1 MWAISVFYSILVQ
14 GSNTTL
20 LQPSLVLNN
29 YTANIPNMEVDA
41 PVIDLEEGWEEIK
54 TRALNPLKVRT
65 FLLSEE

>member
-1 MWAISVFYSILVQ
+1 
-14 GSNTTL
+14 
-20 LQPSLVLNN
+20 
-29 YTANIPNMEVDA
+29 MEVDA